1 MNPSLSQLDKTITEF
16 RKQKSSELA
25 TFKLTNPEDISGT
38 ILFEVYSN
46 SDIIKCNAIY
56 GHIEL
61 INERGADLK
70 QLYLSALDV
79 LKQHQSFL
87 DRLKQIGRES
97 QSHLDLN
104 PDFSK
109 HLYSY
114 YRTKTDVDGYQCTKF
129 SRYNTNNI
137 YTIVDEN
144 ENIGFIVEHK
154 NTPLFW
160 YYGCDLDEMLSE
172 VCSMIDEYEQLL
184 NELNPKTTNKL

>member
-1 MNPSLSQLDKTITEF
+1 MNPSLSQLDKTIAEF
-16 RKQKSSELA
+16 RKKKSSELA
-25 TFKLTNPEDISGT
+25 TFKLINPEEVSGT

-56 GHIEL
+56 GQIEL
-61 INERGADLK
+61 ANKRGVDMN
-70 QLYLSALDV
+70 QLYTDTLDV

-87 DRLKQIGRES
+87 DKLKQKGRES
-97 QSHLDLN
+97 QKQLNLN
-104 PDFSK
+104 PEFSK
-109 HLYSY
+109 DLYSY

-129 SRYNTNNI
+129 SRYNCNNI
-137 YTIVDEN
+137 YTIVDKN

>member
-25 TFKLTNPEDISGT
+25 TFKLTNPEDVSGT

-46 SDIIKCNAIY
+46 SDIIKCDSVY
-56 GHIEL
+56 GQITL
-61 INERGADLK
+61 FDERGTDLTR
-70 QLYLSALDV
+70 LYVSALDV

-87 DRLKQIGRES
+87 DKLKQSGRES
-97 QSHLDLN
+97 QKQLN
-104 PDFSK
+104 LSSEFSK
-109 HLYSY
+109 NLYRY
-114 YRTKTDVDGYQCTKF
+114 YRTKTDIEGYQCTKF

-144 ENIGFIVEHK
+144 EHIGFIVEHK

-160 YYGCDLDEMLSE
+160 YYGRDLDEMLSE

>member
-46 SDIIKCNAIY
+46 SDIIKCSAIY

-61 INERGADLK
+61 SNERGANLK
-70 QLYLSALDV
+70 QLHTSALDV

-97 QSHLDLN
+97 QRHLDLN

-114 YRTKTDVDGYQCTKF
+114 YCTKTDVDGYQCTKF
-129 SRYNTNNI
+129 SRYNCNNI

-160 YYGCDLDEMLSE
+160 YYGRDLDEMLSE
-172 VCSMIDEYEQLL
+172 ACSMIDEYEQLL

>member
-1 MNPSLSQLDKTITEF
+1 MNPSLSQLEKEITEF

-25 TFKLTNPEDISGT
+25 TFKLTNPEEVSGT

-46 SDIIKCNAIY
+46 SDIIKCSAIY
-56 GHIEL
+56 GYIEL
-61 INERGADLK
+61 SNERGADLK
-70 QLYLSALDV
+70 QLYTGVLNV

-87 DRLKQIGRES
+87 DKLKQTGRES
-97 QSHLDLN
+97 QNQLSLS

-114 YRTKTDVDGYQCTKF
+114 YSTKTDVDGYQCTKF
-129 SRYNTNNI
+129 SRYNCNNI

-160 YYGCDLDEMLSE
+160 YFGRDLDEMLSE
-172 VCSMIDEYEQLL
+172 VCSMIDKYEALL
-184 NELNPKTTNKL
+184 DNLNPKTQNKI

>member
-25 TFKLTNPEDISGT
+25 TFKLINQEDVSGT

-46 SDIIKCNAIY
+46 SDIIKCDSIY
-56 GHIEL
+56 GQITL
-61 INERGADLK
+61 FDERGTDLT
-70 QLYLSALDV
+70 QLYASALDV

-104 PDFSK
+104 PNFSK

-172 VCSMIDEYEQLL
+172 TCSMIDEYEQLL

>member
-1 MNPSLSQLDKTITEF
+1 MNPSLSQLDKTIAEF

-25 TFKLTNPEDISGT
+25 TFKLINPEEVSGT

-56 GHIEL
+56 GQIEL
-61 INERGADLK
+61 ANKRGVDMN
-70 QLYLSALDV
+70 QLYTDALDV

-87 DRLKQIGRES
+87 DKLKQKGRES
-97 QSHLDLN
+97 QKQLNLN
-104 PDFSK
+104 PEFSK
-109 HLYSY
+109 DLYSY

-129 SRYNTNNI
+129 SRYNCNNI

-160 YYGCDLDEMLSE
+160 YYGCDLDDMLSKA
-172 VCSMIDEYEQLL
+172 CSMIDEYEALL
-184 NELNPKTTNKL
+184 DNLNPKTTNKL